1 MKTVKWGPQKVKR
14 LYSLLKL
21 KKNVHKSR
29 AKKVKGNKNWAKRAN
44 NGQSGQKKTNNGQ
57 RAKKLIHL
65 MKTYTC

>member
-29 AKKVKGNKNWAKRAN
+29 AKKVKGKKNWAKRAN
-44 NGQSGQKKTNNGQ
+44 NGQTGQKK
-57 RAKKLIHL
+57 KKLIKGKGL
-65 MKTYTC
+65 KS